1 MAKFNPRTFHH
12 LIRGRRRQ
20 LDLTQEEVARRIKTS
35 VAYVGHL
42 ESGKRHPSTAIV
54 MKLADVLGLDRR
66 ELFFLAN
73 PLAKTL
79 VSNPSETT
87 GPTAWDKF
95 RQDRGLREAHRIT
108 DAEFNLLSH
117 IALMGN
123 VQTSRDFIYVLN
135 TIRQSFITDDES

>member
-1 MAKFNPRTFHH
+1 MAKFTSLSFHQ

-42 ESGKRHPSTAIV
+42 ESGKRHPSSTIV

-73 PLAKTL
+73 PSAKKL
-79 VSNPSETT
+79 ISEPPGTT
-87 GPTAWDKF
+87 GPSSWDRF
-95 RQDRGLREAHRIT
+95 RQDHGLREAHQIT
-108 DAEFNLLSH
+108 DDELNLLSH
-117 IALMGN
+117 VALMGN
-123 VQTSRDFIYVLN
+123 VRSSRDFIYVLN
-135 TIRQSFITDDES
+135 TIRQSFAPED